1 MSRPASPPQPGHG
14 IRSGPV
20 IAVGLVIGLIL
31 VTLAYQEA
39 LFAGHDDAELLIHIN
54 GVETQMARDVL
65 LPNTG
70 WVLEIELP
78 AGLAQEVRDTLKVT
92 LRAERTGSMIEIV
105 DQLVQRKDLA
115 TLVIPESLGLFAGL
129 LSIRATLTDLEG
141 GEIEAYRRVRIRR
154 WLGGPP
160 IGSREIIHFDFSVDR
175 DANGRPDFESDL
187 QSLGLLAPAQPE
199 LARAISQRLAE
210 RALARVERAYDRRDD
225 PNRTGLPRDQVFIRF
240 MLETDPGPFV
250 TRICVGGANQD
261 HPESIGYVRFDHRN
275 ARKSSNEC
283 DPKRPGAETNDER
296 EAAGLFPREFSI
308 YRDSPLYREVFGPFL
323 SKQGGTPIGADPLD
337 LQAVAGVGAEALDL
351 HAVAGG
357 AGAGSP
363 IQRDALLNRRA
374 DIDRVIEV
382 FGDALGTVM
391 AHEAAHALGLV
402 PKGKPGVGLFG
413 GDEALGEGYAHNL
426 LPSGNPPSQK
436 WLMNNGHE
444 FRFEDLAGEAEAGE
458 LRFRPLNYAYLKD
471 RVVLID
477 GRD

>member
-1 MSRPASPPQPGHG
+1 MSRPASHSHSGHG

-31 VTLAYQEA
+31 VSLAYQEA
-39 LFAGHDDAELLIHIN
+39 LFAGDGDAELLIHIN

-105 DQLVQRKDLA
+105 DQLVQREDLA

-160 IGSREIIHFDFSVDR
+160 IGSREIVHFDFAVDR
-175 DANGRPDFESDL
+175 DADGRPDFESDL

-210 RALARVERAYDRRDD
+210 RALARVERAYDRSDD
-225 PNRTGLPRDQVFIRF
+225 PNRTGFPRDQVFIRF

-337 LQAVAGVGAEALDL
+337 LQAI
-351 HAVAGG
+351 AGG
-357 AGAGSP
+357 ADPLDLQAIAGGAEAGSP

-391 AHEAAHALGLV
+391 AHETAHALGLV

-426 LPSGNPPSQK
+426 APSGNPPSQK
-436 WLMNNGHE
+436 WLMNNGQD
-444 FRFEDLAGEAEAGE
+444 FRFEDLAGEAKSGE